1 MANKVILLGNC
12 GRDPEVRSLPNGDS
26 VANFS
31 LATNERWR
39 DRYGNKQERTEWH
52 NIVCFG
58 KTADVVREY
67 VSKGMQLY
75 TEGKIQT
82 RSWEDKNTG
91 EKKYRTEIVAH
102 VVEFVG
108 GGNRKSAEE
117 HQEEADFEREVGQE
131 SGADDDDIPF
141 GLFLMPILGGIIGGL
156 A

>member
-12 GRDPEVRSLPNGDS
+12 GRDPEVRSLPNGDP

-39 DRYGNKQERTEWH
+39 DRDGNKQERTEWH

-58 KTADVVREY
+58 KTADVVQQY
-67 VSKGMQLY
+67 VTKGMQLY

-108 GGNRKSAEE
+108 GGKRKSAEE
-117 HQEEADFEREVGQE
+117 SEEEAEFEREVD
-131 SGADDDDIPF
+131 GADDDDIPF
-141 GLFLMPILGGIIGGL
+141 GLFLIPLLG
-156 A
+156 AFVSMF

>member
-1 MANKVILLGNC
+1 MANRATLLGHV

-39 DRYGNKQERTEWH
+39 DRDGNKQERTEWH

-67 VSKGMQLY
+67 VAKGMQLY

-102 VVEFVG
+102 HVEFVG
-108 GGNRKSAEE
+108 GGERKSAEE
-117 HQEEADFEREVGQE
+117 HQEEADFEREVDGDD
-131 SGADDDDIPF
+131 SGIPF
-141 GLFLMPILGGIIGGL
+141 
-156 A
+156 